1 VFYEVVFF
9 CCHLISFT
17 ETRVINMDL
26 RYPFLSFSLDK
37 VLLLIGCI
45 LTQQRIVFLSSSYSL
60 LTPVIEVCTLSNL
73 WKQSTF
79 CDATAGSPRN
89 DVWKTT
95 CHYPDLGRASDWLKQ
110 ISRGNHRWRRKT
122 SAVFLSQAVHWVT
135 VQLNCVCIVWSCSV
149 QESSCFHYFID
160 RLHYGF
166 IWKRQLTKAFSICLV
181 SCCLVQSI
189 ASEQPLHLGLLSP
202 KSVREVWISR

>member
-1 VFYEVVFF
+1 MFYEVIFF

-73 WKQSTF
+73 WKQPTF
-79 CDATAGSPRN
+79 CDVTACSPR
-89 DVWKTT
+89 KTT

-110 ISRGNHRWRRKT
+110 NFAGKPLMASQNVGCFLRLYVERQYNWTVFVLYGHVAFKNLVGFTT
-122 SAVFLSQAVHWVT
+122 S
-135 VQLNCVCIVWSCSV
+135 
-149 QESSCFHYFID
+149 
-160 RLHYGF
+160 
-166 IWKRQLTKAFSICLV
+166 
-181 SCCLVQSI
+181 
-189 ASEQPLHLGLLSP
+189 
-202 KSVREVWISR
+202 

>member
-1 VFYEVVFF
+1 MVYEVIFF
-9 CCHLISFT
+9 SCHLISFT
-17 ETRVINMDL
+17 ETRVINLDL
-26 RYPFLSFSLDK
+26 RYPFLSFSLDE

-73 WKQSTF
+73 WKPPTL

-110 ISRGNHRWRRKT
+110 ISWGNHWWRRKT
-122 SAVFLSQAVHWVT
+122 SAVFSGCTLRRYNWT
-135 VQLNCVCIVWSCSV
+135 VFVL
-149 QESSCFHYFID
+149 
-160 RLHYGF
+160 YGPV
-166 IWKRQLTKAFSICLV
+166 AFKNVVGFTTL
-181 SCCLVQSI
+181 
-189 ASEQPLHLGLLSP
+189 
-202 KSVREVWISR
+202 